1 MADAQANININLD
14 ASQALA
20 QLRALQAEIST
31 FQQKMLKLNAS
42 TAASAANV
50 QRNLLNTI
58 NATGK
63 FSAGMTTVASST
75 ETFTN
80 SLEKNKF
87 SMGEYFRYAGGASK
101 TFGKLFTNEFN
112 TIEKVARERVK
123 TLQTQYIK
131 LGREA
136 NGAMKAISVRP
147 LALDMDNLATKT
159 MIAAQKQQILNQL
172 LRQGSTNLLNWGK
185 NTQWAGRQLMVGFT
199 IPLTIFGSL
208 AAKTFMELEEQAI
221 RFKRVYGEL
230 FTTQEETDKM
240 LDQLKLLGSEFTKY
254 GVALK
259 DTMAMAADAAAMGK
273 TGADLLAQVAQASR
287 LAVLGG
293 VEQQQ
298 ALETTI
304 SLTNAFGVATE
315 DLTKKIDFLNAVE
328 NQTVVSIEDLTIAI
342 PKAGPV
348 VKQLGGD
355 VEDLAFFLTAM
366 KEGGIN
372 ASEGANALKSGLA
385 SLINPSAKASEFLSG
400 LGINIKS
407 IVEGNAGD
415 IKGTVVQFA
424 QALDTLDPLNRARA
438 IEQLFGKFQF
448 SRLSTLF
455 QNVVAEG
462 TQASRVLKLTA
473 ASTEELAIL
482 SERELKRIES
492 SPLFKFRKAFEDLQ
506 GAMAPVG
513 EQFLKAIT
521 PIIEFGTKLLEKFN
535 SMSDGGKQFVT
546 ILVAGLGVVA
556 PTLLMIIGLV
566 GNGVANIAK
575 FMLFLKGIGKGGAGV
590 QQLGMQTEYMTQ
602 QQLEANAAASAL
614 SQTHARLQQTF
625 TSETAAVKA
634 LAAAYREAA
643 IASRAIMS
651 VPTARGR
658 GAGGARA
665 ASKPAGYADGIVSVP
680 GPKGAGDV
688 VPAMLSPGEAVIPAK
703 QAQKY
708 SGFIQSMIADNVPG
722 FFRGIFL
729 GMPKSG
735 ARVARERTESDVIA
749 SRFVKDPNVPVT
761 KYGHQ
766 LSPTTGHSFPIS
778 GVGGAY
784 AKADGSKVFVKP
796 FVDKESAVAEMRAAE
811 IARSAHGL
819 LAPKHTLVRIP
830 DPTDLTGKK
839 TFYALESKLDPLFA
853 NPTGRFTKGE
863 MVKQLLASLL
873 RADKDLSPG
882 NMFGRVLTDPGP
894 GGVYAK
900 ASGYRSMAKPGELPS
915 LAQQAEINLLGV
927 KGGARK
933 FFAQSTSDIARGMT
947 PQEYQKL
954 MVKEIDDVLPRLRKT
969 IDSFGLNKAER
980 AIYDDMIKRLEA
992 GRNVD
997 WTKFHK
1003 MHSDVPALPPRPMEL
1018 ASGIVSVPGP
1028 KGAGDVVP
1036 AMLSPGEAVIPA
1048 KMAKKYGPLVNEMIS
1063 GKVPGYSLGLFAPM
1077 VRKLAEQRAA
1087 AMKLPKGASSKA
1099 NEAVVAFGA
1108 HQPFTRAHE
1117 SIADQG
1123 MALAASQGSRFMQY
1137 TTEAFGKSKRHVL
1150 PLSTKL
1156 KLIRESLGF
1165 PATAVS
1171 NPFALMESLKSK
1183 GISKVTIML
1192 GSDRMATKVFDEA
1205 AKASGIKLI
1214 KKEIPR
1220 GPDGVSGTETRLAVA
1235 SEDRTKFGQLI
1246 ATRASESTK
1255 NQVFKEIAKNM
1266 KGYKDGIV
1274 SVPGPKGAGDVVP
1287 AMLSPGE
1294 AVIPAKQSK
1303 KYAGFINSMIADN
1316 VPGFKSGLL
1325 DKWYSAPSAVSSQTR
1340 TMSWD
1345 SLDKEIK
1352 AVEKE
1357 MKSLGASAAQIK
1369 NATQKVAA
1377 HIAPDTRNVKV
1388 AGTNRKQKLWNANNL
1403 IPDLQMANQFS
1414 ATMGQSK
1421 NILNDFNKTDIA
1433 NTAKKL
1439 NTSQKAVTA
1448 TLDKFKNGI
1457 APSTRK
1463 EASIFREVAA
1473 ATEARARGAIAG
1485 GGLPKQELAKQQR
1498 LLLQSASTRAL
1509 MDTRLAGN
1517 YYETTNNRA
1526 YDPSKDAAS
1535 KKQQDQKI
1543 AKANAAAITAE
1554 NNNTTAK
1561 RKETQATEQSTRAK
1575 TNQAKATQQQILA
1588 EKRSEAARR
1597 GAETR
1602 ARNRA
1607 EAAARAPVPAQA
1619 QRAGARGGMGMG
1631 GVGMLAMTAGMMAP
1645 MLPGKAGEVGGQL
1658 AMPLM
1663 ALGMLSMLPP
1673 KIALVVAGLA
1683 VLAGGV
1689 YAIVSAFERGAKEAR
1704 EFTEAM
1710 GAGSKNIQKFAE
1722 FSGKVSAGD
1731 VMQRKAEQSLTPF
1744 AIQPGEST
1752 FGQSFVGSE
1761 AGALMVKDIQE
1772 SLKKVGSE
1780 ETTKKIIRQMS
1791 AAVASGALSSMEAKS
1806 ILSALAVE
1814 IGDYS
1819 FGINAQAQIGQI
1831 FGPNGEN
1838 LETDSLS
1845 VRIKL
1850 IQEGTA
1856 EIGDLESPEFLG
1868 SIEGQKERI
1877 AQAYNDEGWWGGI
1890 KKSFAERWESILLG
1904 PIIGFFV
1911 DQQQEQGIVL
1921 GEAVATIATGL
1932 QVSREMLAAE
1942 ELKYEKLID
1951 IARAQGQI
1959 AEVERL
1965 QKQQADARLAL
1976 IKEENLLV
1984 QEAVSYYNELSDF
1997 GIPGSTEKDNFLRE
2011 LRTTTKQQFAGT
2023 GQEQTVTSAVSDID
2037 KMDLAPEQEIRLLL
2051 NVRAGNVDPGSLSKI
2066 LKLLEGDTEAI
2077 TGYVNLE
2084 SRVDGQTLGVLT
2096 TLAGMFET
2104 KEQTTTFVTK
2114 LAGAT
2119 DQELY
2124 DYADAFSFLQKIQ
2137 ASGAVGSENVLS
2149 FFLENEEDALRFQE
2163 ISEQILATPDVTKEN
2178 SLQFGVAGVDE
2189 AIGAS
2194 KLFAALPES
2203 QQKTYTMIATA
2214 IMQMQG
2220 DPAMMAAYRNWLG
2233 NEGNEGKSFGE
2244 FAGFSTDQITPA
2256 MSDISSVISD
2266 GDVDSSGGAEPQIDS
2281 LLKKLRDLRLATID
2295 MKKGWEGMQQVLE
2308 SVFAGGSKG
2317 IDVFEGLSNQIR
2329 RMGVGENLIEMI
2341 VGMDPDEYN
2350 KRKNELF
2357 VFDKAGNIVGTTAKL
2372 KNMQSAFNAIAIGE
2386 YINSQQSFIENTKNQ
2401 ISAISILTA
2410 NGMSLSEAYK
2420 LVQDEALA
2428 AAIAMGATKAEI
2440 QEILRITGLAQQQRE
2455 NMEAEQEKSRISESV
2470 RKTNEEFRNQV
2481 AILSQLSKAQGKYS
2495 DAQIQAIMGDSDLQK
2510 LFLTPSIDPR
2520 ALQEALNNANK
2531 QADLELKIKKLTVGG
2546 QEEIF
2551 QTGLSAA
2558 MSAFSAKEEEINIQ
2572 FKATIA
2578 DDESLIKSAENQLAK
2593 IDFELDD
2600 YQAALQEISWAEQ
2613 KINDSYKDRFDAL
2626 AKVSELNDQITAS
2639 KARQLDLADAL
2650 SRGDIAAAA
2659 KAAQEM
2665 RSQEQSNAIETQRT
2679 MMETAQQTEIARLR
2693 SSGGLS
2699 REQIDEKILQLEKE
2713 RFGIEENTIEPAQE
2727 RIRLEQIQRDLRVA
2741 DLEVLGKTRDE
2752 WEAIG
2757 NRVDVAQANGWKFA
2771 DAMQEALNIVETL
2784 VASLL
2789 NRPIEVEAPIPSGG
2803 GGGGGNNQGSSAPA
2817 PPPPGGRTQTAG
2829 QAALSSLGVNA
2840 ALAGTSGSAYVK
2852 PTPSYGFDRPVL
2864 PNALYQPSRPAMPSG
2879 GRQYAPAIPGIR
2891 IPMAKPTAIRTLTSP
2906 IKRALGGLISK
2917 YATGGKVKGYP
2928 MGGLIPYKAEGGF
2941 FKSLGSDTV
2950 PAMLTPGEF
2959 VVRRPAVKGFGK
2971 DNLEKINRGT
2981 YEGNSVYNYNLEV
2994 NVKSG
2999 SNPNE
3004 IANTVMRSIKQVEGR
3019 RIRGNNL

>member
-172 LRQGSTNLLNWGK
+172 IKQGSTNLLNWGK

-240 LDQLKLLGSEFTKY
+240 LDQLKVLGSEFTKY

-385 SLINPSAKASEFLSG
+385 ALINPSAKASEFLSG

-462 TQASRVLKLTA
+462 TQASRVLGLTA

-492 SPLFKFRKAFEDLQ
+492 SPLFKFKKAFEDLQ
-506 GAMAPVG
+506 TAMAPVG
-513 EQFLKAIT
+513 EQFLKAVT

-556 PTLLMIIGLV
+556 PTLLMIVGLV

-575 FMLFLKGIGKGGAGV
+575 FMLFLKGMGKGGAGI

-614 SQTHARLQQTF
+614 SQAHSRLQQTF

-643 IASRAIMS
+643 IASRAIMG
-651 VPTARGR
+651 VPTARG
-658 GAGGARA
+658 GGARG
-665 ASKPAGYADGIVSVP
+665 ASKPTGFANGVLSVP

-703 QAQKY
+703 QANKY
-708 SGFIQSMIADNVPG
+708 AGFISSIMQDKVPG

-729 GMPKSG
+729 GMPKTFS
-735 ARVARERTESDVIA
+735 RVAKDREASDLIA
-749 SRFVKDPNVPVT
+749 SRFVKNTKVPLV

-766 LSPTTGHSFPIS
+766 IEPTTGRSFPIP
-778 GVGGAY
+778 GVGGVY

-796 FVDKESAVAEMRAAE
+796 FIDEKTAIAEMRASE
-811 IARSAHGL
+811 IARNAHGL

-830 DPTDLTGKK
+830 DPTDLSGNRTI
-839 TFYALESKLDPLFA
+839 YALESKLDPMFA
-853 NPTGRFTKGE
+853 NPTGRFTQGE
-863 MVKQLLASLL
+863 MIKQLLASLV

-882 NMFGRVLTDPGP
+882 NMFGKVLTDPGP
-894 GGVYAK
+894 AGVFTR
-900 ASGYRSMAKPGELPS
+900 ASGVRDMAKPGTLPS
-915 LAQQAEINLLGV
+915 LEQQATINLLGV

-933 FFAQSTSDIARGMT
+933 FFAQATSDIARNMT
-947 PQEYQKL
+947 PKQYQD
-954 MVKEIDDVLPRLRKT
+954 MMIKEIDTVLPKLKQT
-969 IDSFGLNKAER
+969 IAGFNLKGAEK

-997 WTKFHK
+997 WTRFHK
-1003 MHSDVPALPPRPMEL
+1003 MHSDVPALPPRPLEL
-1018 ASGIVSVPGP
+1018 AEGI
-1028 KGAGDVVP
+1028 
-1036 AMLSPGEAVIPA
+1036 
-1048 KMAKKYGPLVNEMIS
+1048 
-1063 GKVPGYSLGLFAPM
+1063 F
-1077 VRKLAEQRAA
+1077 
-1087 AMKLPKGASSKA
+1087 
-1099 NEAVVAFGA
+1099 
-1108 HQPFTRAHE
+1108 
-1117 SIADQG
+1117 
-1123 MALAASQGSRFMQY
+1123 
-1137 TTEAFGKSKRHVL
+1137 
-1150 PLSTKL
+1150 
-1156 KLIRESLGF
+1156 
-1165 PATAVS
+1165 
-1171 NPFALMESLKSK
+1171 
-1183 GISKVTIML
+1183 
-1192 GSDRMATKVFDEA
+1192 
-1205 AKASGIKLI
+1205 
-1214 KKEIPR
+1214 
-1220 GPDGVSGTETRLAVA
+1220 
-1235 SEDRTKFGQLI
+1235 
-1246 ATRASESTK
+1246 
-1255 NQVFKEIAKNM
+1255 
-1266 KGYKDGIV
+1266 

-1294 AVIPAKQSK
+1294 AVIPAKQSQ
-1303 KYAGFINSMIADN
+1303 KYSGFIQSIISDRI
-1316 VPGFKSGLL
+1316 PGFAKSNIKTKPTATSFLTPTSLFKAEISENVL
-1325 DKWYSAPSAVSSQTR
+1325 DKRLPAVTKTIDKLVKELGPEKVQKAMSKLSGTITSNADLLKTDQYKALQAERLARKPLQQLHMDAGKQISAGALAGKMGNFAGGKLIDNIAAVNPNALVDIKGGWTRAGSGVVNRGLTASNAPKGFSSKGALADYQKGGVGKYSEAVKFGGGNLSNP
-1340 TMSWD
+1340 
-1345 SLDKEIK
+1345 EIK
-1352 AVEKE
+1352 AAFTQYDQKMVA
-1357 MKSLGASAAQIK
+1357 LQQAAIK
-1369 NATQKVAA
+1369 RGVKFFADTNADIDQFINKAVARGD
-1377 HIAPDTRNVKV
+1377 IKDTKAAR
-1388 AGTNRKQKLWNANNL
+1388 AELRKQYASYEDFDRKAAKVLTGRAAEVRNNA
-1403 IPDLQMANQFS
+1403 I
-1414 ATMGQSK
+1414 
-1421 NILNDFNKTDIA
+1421 
-1433 NTAKKL
+1433 NTAKVVRYK
-1439 NTSQKAVTA
+1439 
-1448 TLDKFKNGI
+1448 
-1457 APSTRK
+1457 
-1463 EASIFREVAA
+1463 
-1473 ATEARARGAIAG
+1473 ATEADIKKAQDLVKNPKTPAAQKEQAKSFLQTYGNKAGVGRERSFGAG
-1485 GGLPKQELAKQQR
+1485 G
-1498 LLLQSASTRAL
+1498 RAVP
-1509 MDTRLAGN
+1509 AGV
-1517 YYETTNNRA
+1517 A
-1526 YDPSKDAAS
+1526 
-1535 KKQQDQKI
+1535 
-1543 AKANAAAITAE
+1543 
-1554 NNNTTAK
+1554 NNT
-1561 RKETQATEQSTRAK
+1561 QALDENTEQSKKATTATTKATKATNKVVSQSQRGSVASRIETKVNKSGQTYYVLDGKQISEDKAK
-1575 TNQAKATQQQILA
+1575 TAFANQERARKA
-1588 EKRSEAARR
+1588 
-1597 GAETR
+1597 AETK

-1607 EAAARAPVPAQA
+1607 DRLAVATPIAQGG
-1619 QRAGARGGMGMG
+1619 QQAGARGGMGMG

-1658 AMPLM
+1658 AGPLM

-1673 KIALVVAGLA
+1673 KIGIALAAIAALV
-1683 VLAGGV
+1683 GGI
-1689 YAIVSAFERGAKEAR
+1689 YLFKKAIEDATKEGQR
-1704 EFTEAM
+1704 
-1710 GAGSKNIQKFAE
+1710 FAE
-1722 FSGKVSAGD
+1722 ALTFSGKRMQQISEFTGTVSATELRQKRST
-1731 VMQRKAEQSLTPF
+1731 QRLTG
-1744 AIQPGEST
+1744 QLESERY
-1752 FGQSFVGSE
+1752 FGQSFLESDPGKAILEDINVMKRQGMSSEDAGRVIGRNLTQSIVQGVLDPGQALSIAAAIGESLGDYTIPAKISGTIVRLIGPSGENLAKDPIQVAFELQQETIESQKEFADASNAIIAENKRAVKETNTQWEDWGVGVGSGM
-1761 AGALMVKDIQE
+1761 AAIGALMSLTGVFAPLGAVLVAIGGVVGGVSAVAKGINESDEPTGYERFKENIELRNAAISQGLNALGQSQQQLDIIDNQYFTEKANLELAKDRATTEEEILEIQKKQDFLDSRRNEQRQQALSQTQQLVDNLTSYAKNLGTKEYSEGIRSALEAQYAESPDKAFVLDSFDKSSDYLELAAKDGDQAGVDFAVRIQAEFGAGNISWTAVDALINAAETGEDFETKFNTFINTAGSANASDVIALLNKIGVGSNQYGIFVEFFTNSEDLDKSINALARLSELETSFGLEVSLDTKDI
-1772 SLKKVGSE
+1772 
-1780 ETTKKIIRQMS
+1780 
-1791 AAVASGALSSMEAKS
+1791 
-1806 ILSALAVE
+1806 
-1814 IGDYS
+1814 
-1819 FGINAQAQIGQI
+1819 
-1831 FGPNGEN
+1831 
-1838 LETDSLS
+1838 
-1845 VRIKL
+1845 
-1850 IQEGTA
+1850 
-1856 EIGDLESPEFLG
+1856 
-1868 SIEGQKERI
+1868 
-1877 AQAYNDEGWWGGI
+1877 
-1890 KKSFAERWESILLG
+1890 
-1904 PIIGFFV
+1904 
-1911 DQQQEQGIVL
+1911 
-1921 GEAVATIATGL
+1921 
-1932 QVSREMLAAE
+1932 
-1942 ELKYEKLID
+1942 
-1951 IARAQGQI
+1951 
-1959 AEVERL
+1959 
-1965 QKQQADARLAL
+1965 
-1976 IKEENLLV
+1976 
-1984 QEAVSYYNELSDF
+1984 
-1997 GIPGSTEKDNFLRE
+1997 
-2011 LRTTTKQQFAGT
+2011 
-2023 GQEQTVTSAVSDID
+2023 
-2037 KMDLAPEQEIRLLL
+2037 
-2051 NVRAGNVDPGSLSKI
+2051 
-2066 LKLLEGDTEAI
+2066 TEAE
-2077 TGYVNLE
+2077 TYLE
-2084 SRVDGQTLGVLT
+2084 E
-2096 TLAGMFET
+2096 LAGMDDVIT
-2104 KEQTTTFVTK
+2104 KDIVINADTGI
-2114 LAGAT
+2114 LA
-2119 DQELY
+2119 
-2124 DYADAFSFLQKIQ
+2124 AF
-2137 ASGAVGSENVLS
+2137 APYWDDVVGSADIVNKNV
-2149 FFLENEEDALRFQE
+2149 
-2163 ISEQILATPDVTKEN
+2163 IVT
-2178 SLQFGVAGVDE
+2178 
-2189 AIGAS
+2189 
-2194 KLFAALPES
+2194 FAALVAGGDRELVDWWRTSKGES
-2203 QQKTYTMIATA
+2203 LTMGPRGLIPRSYTEEELAQAAAARMGPGFTGIAP
-2214 IMQMQG
+2214 G
-2220 DPAMMAAYRNWLG
+2220 DTG
-2233 NEGNEGKSFGE
+2233 IDDNE
-2244 FAGFSTDQITPA
+2244 I
-2256 MSDISSVISD
+2256 
-2266 GDVDSSGGAEPQIDS
+2266 DSGSGAEPQIDS

-2341 VGMDPDEYN
+2341 IGMDPDEYN
-2350 KRKNELF
+2350 KRKGELF
-2357 VFDKAGNIVGTTAKL
+2357 VFDKAGNIIQTTSKL
-2372 KNMQSAFNAIAIGE
+2372 EDMQSAFNAIAIGE
-2386 YINSQQSFIENTKNQ
+2386 YVNEQQRFIENTKNQ
-2401 ISAISILTA
+2401 ISSISILTA
-2410 NGMSLSEAYK
+2410 YGMSLSEAYE

-2440 QEILRITGLAQQQRE
+2440 QEIIRITGLAQQQRQ
-2455 NMEAEQEKSRISESV
+2455 NMEKEQEKSRISESV
-2470 RKTNEEFRNQV
+2470 RKTNEEFKNQV
-2481 AILSQLSKAQGKYS
+2481 NILNQLSKARGQYS
-2495 DAQIQAIMGDSDLQK
+2495 DAQIQAILGDPDLQK
-2510 LFLTPSIDPR
+2510 LFLNPSIDPR

-2531 QADLELKIKKLTVGG
+2531 QANLELSIKKLTVGG

-2558 MSAFSAKEEEINIQ
+2558 MSAFSAKEQEIDIQ
-2572 FKATIA
+2572 FRATIA
-2578 DDESLIKSAENQLAK
+2578 DDESLVKSAEDQLAK

-2600 YQAALQEISWAEQ
+2600 YQAALQEIGWAEQ

-2626 AKVSELNDQITAS
+2626 SKVSELNDQITAS

-2665 RSQEQSNAIETQRT
+2665 RSQEQSNAIEMQRS

-2699 REQIDEKILQLEKE
+2699 RDQLEEKILQLEKE

-2757 NRVDVAQANGWKFA
+2757 NRIDVAQANGWKFA

-2789 NRPIEVEAPIPSGG
+2789 NRPVEVEAPIPSGS
-2803 GGGGGNNQGSSAPA
+2803 GGGGNNQGSSALATVASTLPLPGEEKQPA
-2817 PPPPGGRTQTAG
+2817 VSNAQLQTLASKAMTG
-2829 QAALSSLGVNA
+2829 AQQVNA
-2840 ALAGTSGSAYVK
+2840 LKTATPAARERIQATITATNYGAMMAARSLAMRKS
-2852 PTPSYGFDRPVL
+2852 
-2864 PNALYQPSRPAMPSG
+2864 SG
-2879 GRQYAPAIPGIR
+2879 GMIIP
-2891 IPMAKPTAIRTLTSP
+2891 
-2906 IKRALGGLISK
+2906 KRMSVGGS
-2917 YATGGKVKGYP
+2917 VKGYP
-2928 MGGLIPYKAEGGF
+2928 MGGLIPYKSEGGF